1 MNSKFFI
8 SFLTVS
14 TFAVSIYLY
23 VNSIGTMDSS
33 YGPGEVILFA
43 IPSTMMLVAIQ
54 LFTMPVLLKQGDFF
68 SRFKKGMDYI
78 FVSLTLILLILHI
91 GLLLLASGTEF
102 DLLRLLPVLV
112 GTVLITTANT
122 LPRFQLNSIDQPAS
136 QKNSTQQIWN
146 ITLRPFAYPLFWGGH
161 HHVSLCIPS
170 RYLHADQLLC
180 GLNHNA
186 CNGLIPGIQSLSA
199 SFIQIVK
206 GEKYE
211 RDKNLSRV
219 PVPEKCSRGI

>member
-23 VNSIGTMDSS
+23 VNGIGTMDSS

-54 LFTMPVLLKQGDFF
+54 LFTMPVLLKQDDFF

-78 FVSLTLILLILHI
+78 FVSLILILLILHI

-122 LPRFQLNSIDQPAS
+122 LPRFQLNTIDQPAS

-146 ITLRPFAYPLFWGGH
+146 ITLRPFAYPLFWGGIIMF
-161 HHVSLCIPS
+161 LCVF
-170 RYLHADQLLC
+170 LQ
-180 GLNHNA
+180 GTFM
-186 CNGLIPGIQSLSA
+186 LI
-199 SFIQIVK
+199 SFFAVLIMTLVTA
-206 GEKYE
+206 
-211 RDKNLSRV
+211 LSRAYRAYQLHLS
-219 PVPEKCSRGI
+219 KL